1 MSWVWLRGERLPV
14 KADEPVD
21 LLVPEWNVF
30 VTDTVLGEGVVI
42 WANVNVYGATI
53 GPEVRLA
60 SFVEVHRGV
69 RIGARSKVE
78 PFVVVPTGVTL
89 GERVFVGPHVS
100 FTNDL
105 YPEACGPDG
114 RPKDE
119 FDVRETRVGDGASL
133 GAGSVVIPG
142 IRIGKEARIGAGS
155 VVAEDVPDGELWFG
169 DKARR
174 RGGGGGRQGPVPR
187 RG

>member
-1 MSWVWLRGERLPV
+1 MSHVWLRGERVPV
-14 KADEPVD
+14 AADQPVD
-21 LLVPEWNVF
+21 LIVPEWNVF
-30 VTDTVLGEGVVI
+30 VTDTILGEGVVL

-60 SFVEVHRGV
+60 SFVEVHRGA
-69 RIGARSKVE
+69 RIGARSKIQ

-89 GERVFVGPHVS
+89 GERVFIGPHVS

-114 RPKDE
+114 RPKDD
-119 FDVRETRVGDGASL
+119 FAVIETWVDDGASI
-133 GAGSVVIPG
+133 GAGSVLIPG

-155 VVAEDVPDGELWFG
+155 VVAEDVPAGEVWFG

-174 RGGGGGRQGPVPR
+174 RSGPGGR
-187 RG
+187 